1 MRSWKQKRQ
10 EGQKGAKNLFLPFL
24 LFLFFLLP
32 PALTAQQQS
41 SGGASTAGEF
51 KPVKDALSRPITAGG
66 FVANAPVYFTDVT
79 ARSGLQKFI
88 HKSGVADKRY
98 ILESPSGGVAL
109 FDYDNDGWLDVYLVN
124 GSTFEALKGKE
135 RPPRAALFRNNRDG
149 TFTDVTDK
157 AGVANERWGFGVACG
172 DFDND
177 GWEDFYVTNFGPN
190 RLYRNNGDGTFTDV
204 AEKMG
209 VAAGGWSTGATFGDY
224 DGDGRLDLFI
234 AGYVNFDPANPPEA
248 RTTASGVK
256 YCYFRGQPVM
266 CGPRG
271 LKGAPDHLF
280 RNNGASFVE
289 VSKPAGVADEN
300 GYHGFAAAWVD
311 VDDDGKLDL
320 LVVNDSTPNYLYR
333 NKGDGTFE
341 DVSFASGFA
350 LSEDG
355 REQAGMGLAVGDY
368 DNDGRVDFYVTN
380 FSDDTNTL
388 RHNDGERMF
397 TDVTHVT
404 GHGAPTIPFLG
415 WGAGFVDFDNDG
427 FKDLLVANGHVYPQV
442 DKFDW
447 GTTWAQRPLLFKNR
461 DGKIFDVAPAATGSG
476 LAAVIPA
483 RGLALGDINNDGRV
497 DAVINNCDG
506 HPTILRNETAKTGH
520 WVALKLVGG
529 PKSPRDA
536 IGATVWLTAGGK
548 RQRADVVSGASY
560 CSQSDLRLHFG
571 LGAATRVEK
580 LEVRWPS
587 GAREV
592 VPIKMVDR
600 VVTITEGK
608 AK

>member
-1 MRSWKQKRQ
+1 MKHIFSR
-10 EGQKGAKNLFLPFL
+10 AIAFIALCCLPL
-24 LFLFFLLP
+24 LIV
-32 PALTAQQQS
+32 TAQQGEQS
-41 SGGASTAGEF
+41 QGGASTAGTF

-79 ARSGLQKFI
+79 ARSGLQKFV

-124 GSTFEALKGKE
+124 GSTFAALNGQEKA
-135 RPPRAALFRNNRDG
+135 PRAALFHNNRDG

-177 GWEDFYVTNFGPN
+177 GWADFYVTNFGQN

-209 VAAGGWSTGATFGDY
+209 VTVGGWSTGASFGDY
-224 DGDGRLDLFI
+224 DGDGRLDLFV
-234 AGYVNFDPANPPEA
+234 AGYVDFDPANPPEA
-248 RTTASGVK
+248 RTTESGVK

-280 RNNGASFVE
+280 RNNGANFVE
-289 VSKPAGVADEN
+289 VSRPAGVADEN
-300 GYHGFAAAWVD
+300 GYYGFAAAWVD
-311 VDDDGKLDL
+311 IDDDGKLDL
-320 LVVNDSTPNYLYR
+320 IVVNDSTPNYLYR
-333 NKGDGTFE
+333 NKGDGTLE
-341 DVSFASGFA
+341 DISFASGFA

-388 RHNDGERMF
+388 RHNDGEGLF
-397 TDVTHVT
+397 TDVTHAA

-415 WGAGFVDFDNDG
+415 WGTGFIDFDNDG
-427 FKDLLVANGHVYPQV
+427 LKDLLVANGHVYPQV

-483 RGLALGDINNDGRV
+483 RGLALGDIDNDGRV

-506 HPTILRNETAKTGH
+506 HPTVLRNETAKTGH
-520 WVALKLVGG
+520 WLAVKLIGG

-536 IGATVWLTAGGK
+536 IGATVWLTAGSK

-571 LGAATRVEK
+571 LGAATKVEK

-592 VPIKMVDR
+592 VPIKAIDR
-600 VVTITEGK
+600 VATITEGK

>member
-1 MRSWKQKRQ
+1 MKHIFPR
-10 EGQKGAKNLFLPFL
+10 ATAFIALCCLPL
-24 LFLFFLLP
+24 LI
-32 PALTAQQQS
+32 ATAQQGEQS
-41 SGGASTAGEF
+41 QGGASTAGTF

-79 ARSGLQKFI
+79 ARSGLQKFV

-109 FDYDNDGWLDVYLVN
+109 FDYDHDGWLDVYLVN

-157 AGVANERWGFGVACG
+157 AGVANERWGFGVAVG
-172 DFDND
+172 DYDND
-177 GWEDFYVTNFGPN
+177 GREDFYVTNFGQN

-204 AEKMG
+204 AGKMG
-209 VAAGGWSTGATFGDY
+209 VATSGWSTGATFGDY
-224 DGDGRLDLFI
+224 DGDGRLDLFV
-234 AGYVNFDPANPPEA
+234 AGYVDFDPERPPEPRA
-248 RTTASGVK
+248 NESGVK
-256 YCYFRGQPVM
+256 YCFFRGQPVM

-271 LKGAPDHLF
+271 LKGATDHLF
-280 RNNGASFVE
+280 RNQGASFFE

-300 GYHGFAAAWVD
+300 GYYGFAAAWVD
-311 VDDDGKLDL
+311 IDDDGKLDL

-341 DVSFASGFA
+341 DISFASGFA

-388 RHNDGERMF
+388 RHNDGDGLF
-397 TDVTHVT
+397 TDVTHAS

-415 WGAGFVDFDNDG
+415 WGTGFIDFDNDG
-427 FKDLLVANGHVYPQV
+427 LKDLFVANGHVYPQV

-447 GTTWAQRPLLFKNR
+447 GTTWAQRPLLFRNR

-483 RGLALGDINNDGRV
+483 RGLALGDIDNDGRV

-506 HPTILRNETAKTGH
+506 SPTVLRNETAKTGH
-520 WVALKLVGG
+520 WLALKLIGG

-548 RQRADVVSGASY
+548 RQRADVISGASY

-571 LGAATRVEK
+571 LGAATKVEK

-587 GAREV
+587 GAREI
-592 VPIKMVDR
+592 VPIKAVDR
-600 VVTITEGK
+600 AITITEGK
-608 AK
+608 TK